1 MVMLIKQF
9 STLVSN
15 SRMKLST
22 KEQLVLL
29 QRLSRL
35 IKGGYSLMDS
45 LLMLEWD
52 PKLKRASCSISR
64 SLADGKSIDKAFEQ
78 AHFHQNII
86 SYLYFARKN
95 GDLESML
102 HHCSETME
110 KQLAQFE
117 QFQKTSRYPFI
128 LIGFFTVLL
137 YFIKTSVYPAF
148 TQMVL
153 SVSGDTPAITTYS
166 ILFVDFLFTFSACMA
181 AAALLFVPVWLLWK
195 ARIPIDL
202 HIRILQK
209 VPLWYGFQRMKTTF
223 LFAIHL
229 GALLKSTVP
238 LKDAL
243 IIMQNQS
250 HHPILAHYAM
260 IITENLNRGIHIATV
275 LPNLPLFETELFSI
289 FQKNNN
295 AKELEHD
302 LLIYA
307 DFLIESLEDKWKKMI
322 ALIQPLTFCLLAG
335 LIIFVYLSIMMPMF
349 QLINSI

>member
-1 MVMLIKQF
+1 MAMLIRQF
-9 STLVSN
+9 STLVFKHG
-15 SRMKLST
+15 MKLST
-22 KEQLVLL
+22 KDQLVLL
-29 QRLSRL
+29 QRLTRL
-35 IKGGYSLMDS
+35 IEGGYSLMES

-52 PKLKRASCSISR
+52 PKLKKASRSISS
-64 SLADGKSIDKAFEQ
+64 SLADGERIDKAFEK

-102 HHCSETME
+102 FHCSQAME
-110 KQLAQFE
+110 KQLSQYA

-128 LIGFFTVLL
+128 LIVFFTVLL
-137 YFIKTSVYPAF
+137 YFIKTAVYPAF

-153 SVSGDTPAITTYS
+153 SVSGDTPAVTTYS
-166 ILFVDFLFTFSACMA
+166 IFFVDFLFTLSAFMA
-181 AAALLFVPVWLLWK
+181 AAVILFGPVWLSLRS
-195 ARIPIDL
+195 RIPIDRHL
-202 HIRILQK
+202 KILQRIP
-209 VPLWYGFQRMKTTF
+209 VVFGFQRMKTTF

-238 LKDAL
+238 MKDAL
-243 IIMQNQS
+243 IVMQEQN

-260 IITENLNRGIHIATV
+260 IITENLNRGTNITTI
-275 LPNLPLFETELFSI
+275 LPSLPLFEKELTSI
-289 FQKNNN
+289 FLKNNN
-295 AKELEHD
+295 VKELEHD

-307 DFLIESLEDKWKKMI
+307 EFLTESLEEKWKK
-322 ALIQPLTFCLLAG
+322 LLSWIQPITFCLLAG